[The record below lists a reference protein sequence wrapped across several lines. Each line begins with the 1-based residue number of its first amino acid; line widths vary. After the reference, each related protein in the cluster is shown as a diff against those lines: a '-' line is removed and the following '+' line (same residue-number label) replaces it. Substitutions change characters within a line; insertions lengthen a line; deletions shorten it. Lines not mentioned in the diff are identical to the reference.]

1 MKKDL
6 RKIIE
11 EEVSKIK
18 HKDVGTCLRYKGKQ
32 LIFRSKFKTSTDA
45 QEHLD
50 MLNRLRVINPAYEVY
65 KCPICHLW
73 HFGLKEWVNK

>member
-18 HKDVGTCLRYKGKQ
+18 YKDVGTCLRYKGKQ
-32 LIFRSKFKTSTDA
+32 RIFRSKFKTSLDA

-50 MLNRLRVINPAYEVY
+50 MLKRLRVVNLLYEVY
-65 KCPICHLW
+65 KCPECHLW
-73 HFGLKEWVNK
+73 HFGLKEWANK